1 MLKRF
6 QPRPK
11 PHGVNRRVHCLK
23 ALKLYFLRNQ
33 SSIQVAIRTAT
44 RSVCPTFVMFESG
57 VQKYSCSSLNKTPP
71 EEFGDEI
78 CLSCCRN
85 VSQVG
90 EILCLLHV

>member
-11 PHGVNRRVHCLK
+11 PHGVNRRVHRLK
-23 ALKLYFLRNQ
+23 ALYFLRNQ
-33 SSIQVAIRTAT
+33 SSIRVAIRTAT
-44 RSVCPTFVMFESG
+44 RSACPTFVTFGSG
-57 VQKYSCSSLNKTPP
+57 VQKYSRSFLNKTPP

-78 CLSCCRN
+78 CLSCCKN

-90 EILCLLHV
+90 EILRLLHV